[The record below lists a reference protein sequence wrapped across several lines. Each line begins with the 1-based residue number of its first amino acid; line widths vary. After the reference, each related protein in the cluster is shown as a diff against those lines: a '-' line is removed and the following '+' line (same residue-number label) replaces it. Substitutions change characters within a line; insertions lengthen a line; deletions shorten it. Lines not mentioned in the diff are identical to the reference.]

1 MSLHKTETLTS
12 VYAAD
17 TRVELVGR
25 LTTVTDWSGGR
36 GGGVLIVQ
44 TRGYPIP
51 LVREH
56 SGVGGWGGGAN
67 CPNSW
72 LPNSP
77 CERTQPSFGLA
88 EENPEHGH
96 YPRNT

>member
-1 MSLHKTETLTS
+1 MADT
-12 VYAAD
+12 AD
-17 TRVELVGR
+17 TRLELVGR
-25 LTTVTDWSGGR
+25 LTTVTDWSGV
-36 GGGVLIVQ
+36 GGGGGELIVQ

-56 SGVGGWGGGAN
+56 SQALG
-67 CPNSW
+67 P
-72 LPNSP
+72 
-77 CERTQPSFGLA
+77 A